1 MFVEFFHLAEV
12 LQMKFEHA
20 EWQGWGNSEGRLS
33 LELLSFVHVFF
44 SILAKNLSVYI
55 YISKKERGLSVLEP

>member
-33 LELLSFVHVFF
+33 LALLSFVHVFF
-44 SILAKNLSVYI
+44 SILAKNLTGSILSLSLSLYI
-55 YISKKERGLSVLEP
+55 YI